1 MRRWW
6 LIAVFVSGIVLSSA
20 PPVGADHLEAETSA
34 PDTIRVGDVIEMRVV
49 VRSATTRERISGATV
64 IAERDASIVGFS
76 GRVEVARATTNELG
90 IATLRWR
97 ERTGTTHTV
106 VVAYAGEGETELE
119 SLPVSVVTVGSNNQI
134 VRSTAGVR
142 IPGFGAWVLI
152 ALLVGVWAII
162 QFAMVG
168 PVHVARIAAESAEDE
183 RGAGS

>member
-6 LIAVFVSGIVLSSA
+6 ITALLVVGASVASVAPAV
-20 PPVGADHLEAETSA
+20 ADHLEAETTA

-49 VRSATTRERISGATV
+49 VRSADTKERVPGATV
-64 IAERDASIVGFS
+64 IAEREASIAGFT

-90 IATLRWR
+90 VATLRWR
-97 ERTGTTHTV
+97 ERTGTTNTI

-119 SLPVSVVTVGSNNQI
+119 SLPLSVVTVGSDDQI
-134 VRSTAGVR
+134 VRSTSGVR

-152 ALLVGVWAII
+152 AILVGVWAII

-168 PVHVARIAAESAEDE
+168 PVHVARIAAESDQPDED
-183 RGAGS
+183 GSP